1 MKQLYTKISNLCPWA
16 SRCLQA
22 GLSCSAM
29 MLWLGCLILLRA
41 GSLHS
46 GNISAHLLARELQT
60 LSIGILTISVILT
73 CFLEEHLGT

>member
-1 MKQLYTKISNLCPWA
+1 MKQLYAKISNLCPWA
-16 SRCLQA
+16 SRCLQV

-46 GNISAHLLARELQT
+46 GNISEYLLARELQT